1 MREPPSDQSERD
13 NDRCCISSDAKGRT
27 LVTSFPP
34 LVHSVSARPIPERFY
49 RFEGFDSDNIGSA
62 LAQVG
67 RALSPVPS
75 SQKVENG
82 RWRNWLGQPSSV
94 ISSHVAV
101 EGSQV
106 SIDHRVSPG
115 VSEIRRPERNPPLS
129 LPSKEDL
136 MPPKST
142 EVIPSEPRGLN
153 KLPSSSDSSEI
164 LSRYEEF
171 VSRLRR
177 LEHFDTPEIP
187 PSPTEHSIGVDAEID
202 MPAHLF
208 DASEESMM
216 FISGAGIHEEDK
228 LPTEGVET
236 QCQESVT
243 TSDAHIHHPESIL
256 TCRSSPL
263 PPLAAQPA
271 PTESEGIDLDE
282 AWKTFV
288 FGDEGSDE
296 VGKAVFKEARH
307 DAARRM
313 RPSDSSA
320 YLEDSPE
327 SESNSNIA
335 TIGTLY
341 ANDNNETSD
350 STENPS
356 PTGVSAKATYGHSS
370 IGPGPGSLHGSGAS
384 AEAPSVEANAG
395 TSIPS
400 GAESNTDS
408 PVASGP
414 RSGEIV
420 ESSTPESLTGP
431 PSLTTSMAVVPARSD
446 VGVSE
451 PGTSGEQFRFVPP
464 KLFVG
469 SRSNDGSQLK
479 RGTEVGVGISLTRR
493 RRGRPRK
500 RANDGRADI
509 RALPNYSSDPIEE
522 VEDEERPPTSI
533 FPALELAR
541 GKFCQEEPCELL
553 DIGWKS
559 R

>member
-1 MREPPSDQSERD
+1 
-13 NDRCCISSDAKGRT
+13 
-27 LVTSFPP
+27 
-34 LVHSVSARPIPERFY
+34 
-49 RFEGFDSDNIGSA
+49 
-62 LAQVG
+62 
-67 RALSPVPS
+67 
-75 SQKVENG
+75 
-82 RWRNWLGQPSSV
+82 
-94 ISSHVAV
+94 
-101 EGSQV
+101 
-106 SIDHRVSPG
+106 
-115 VSEIRRPERNPPLS
+115 
-129 LPSKEDL
+129 
-136 MPPKST
+136 MPCKST
-142 EVIPSEPRGLN
+142 EVILSGPRGLN

-177 LEHFDTPEIP
+177 LEHFGTPEIP

-202 MPAHLF
+202 IPAHLF
-208 DASEESMM
+208 DAREEGMM
-216 FISGAGIHEEDK
+216 FVSGAGIHEEDK

-243 TSDAHIHHPESIL
+243 TSDANIHHPESIL

-263 PPLAAQPA
+263 PPLAAQPV

-296 VGKAVFKEARH
+296 VGKAVFEEARH

-356 PTGVSAKATYGHSS
+356 PTGASAKATYDHSS

-395 TSIPS
+395 TSIAS
-400 GAESNTDS
+400 GAESYTDS
-408 PVASGP
+408 LVDSGP

-446 VGVSE
+446 VGVGE

-479 RGTEVGVGISLTRR
+479 RGTEVGVGISLTKR

-533 FPALELAR
+533 FPALELT
-541 GKFCQEEPCELL
+541 
-553 DIGWKS
+553 
-559 R
+559 